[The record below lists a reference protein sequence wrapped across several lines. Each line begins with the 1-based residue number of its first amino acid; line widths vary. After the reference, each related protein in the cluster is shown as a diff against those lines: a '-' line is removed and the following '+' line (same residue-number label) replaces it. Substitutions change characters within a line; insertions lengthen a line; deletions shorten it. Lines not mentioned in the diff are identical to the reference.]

1 MLGHLLGPG
10 QALQGPGVLASWSLM
25 TLGLMNTVVEA
36 SDMGFRV
43 RLGLRSG
50 RCLSGD
56 SCSQAKTGQ
65 PAKGTADG
73 GERSGC
79 RCILGSTLAVSRVHV
94 ADKRENTLETLR
106 GYFHLTAPGVTY
118 PHYHNCPDL
127 APIGGCGQCE
137 YRPTWGQAGPSSG
150 TSLTLSSSSRCL
162 WGQE

>member
-56 SCSQAKTGQ
+56 SCSQTKTGQ

-79 RCILGSTLAVSRVHV
+79 KLHHLGSTLAS
-94 ADKRENTLETLR
+94 K
-106 GYFHLTAPGVTY
+106 
-118 PHYHNCPDL
+118 
-127 APIGGCGQCE
+127 
-137 YRPTWGQAGPSSG
+137 
-150 TSLTLSSSSRCL
+150 
-162 WGQE
+162 